1 MKVTVCG
8 LGRMG
13 TAFAAALVTAG
24 HEVTGW
30 NRTGHGPVQDAVAGA
45 EAVVIAVL
53 DGPAARSV
61 LAGVLAGAA
70 LGTLVINASTVGPD
84 ESRQLAAEAVAAG
97 LRYVEAPVLGSVPAV
112 RAGSLTVLTGGAATD
127 VAAAEPVL
135 LAWSHAGERRWTGPV
150 GTASALKLVANLTL
164 GIAAAGLRDTLALGE
179 SLGLPRGQIL
189 DLLAEG
195 QFGRLVTAKR
205 ERLAEESYGDADFT
219 LAALAKDLRLA
230 LAAGPALPVAEA
242 AARTVAAA
250 VADGGADQDLAAL
263 ARGQAI
269 S

>member
-30 NRTGHGPVQDAVAGA
+30 NRTGHGPVQDAVTGA
-45 EAVVIAVL
+45 EAVVLAVL

-61 LAGVLAGAA
+61 LAGVAAGAA
-70 LGTLVINASTVGPD
+70 PGTLVVNASTVGPD
-84 ESRQLAAEAVAAG
+84 ESRQLVADAVAAG
-97 LRYVEAPVLGSVPAV
+97 LRYVEAPVIGSVPAV
-112 RAGSLTVLTGGAATD
+112 RAGKLTVLVGGSAPD
-127 VAAAEPVL
+127 LAAAEPVL

-150 GTASALKLVANLTL
+150 GTAAALKLVANLTL
-164 GIAAAGLRDTLALGE
+164 GIAAAGLRDALALGDT
-179 SLGLPRGQIL
+179 LGLPREQVL

-195 QFGRLVTAKR
+195 HFGRLVTAKR
-205 ERLAEESYGDADFT
+205 ERLDQDSYEDADFT

-230 LAAGPALPVAEA
+230 LAAEPALPVAEA

-250 VADGGADQDLAAL
+250 VANGGTDQDLAAL
-263 ARGQAI
+263 ARGQAV